1 MKNVY
6 LYDDE
11 ENGAVRFVGI
21 AGDYGRYD
29 LTVVHTTKFFGKTL
43 VLNMQNNKFSI
54 MGPDDLE
61 EPGYVEFALGLTGD
75 QALEVKDFLNQVL
88 SPGWFSE

>member
-1 MKNVY
+1 
-6 LYDDE
+6 
-11 ENGAVRFVGI
+11 
-21 AGDYGRYD
+21 
-29 LTVVHTTKFFGKTL
+29 
-43 VLNMQNNKFSI
+43 MQNNKFSI

-61 EPGYVEFALGLTGD
+61 EPGYVEFALGLTED